1 MRNYVRKTESFDNP
15 DNMSN
20 SSEIE
25 DLAHSSRQVL
35 NKVVESLTPA
45 LLSGT
50 GFTLSEVRDKVN
62 EIMLPNYI
70 LNYQVKSFLMQKL
83 GEGINFCP
91 STRKNELFFSA
102 DLSLDV
108 IAQKVRSTDVIKD
121 AALILRK
128 EIKSRTFGL
137 EKKH

>member
-50 GFTLSEVRDKVN
+50 GFTLKEVRDKVN
-62 EIMLPNYI
+62 EIMLPN
-70 LNYQVKSFLMQKL
+70 
-83 GEGINFCP
+83 
-91 STRKNELFFSA
+91 
-102 DLSLDV
+102 
-108 IAQKVRSTDVIKD
+108 
-121 AALILRK
+121 
-128 EIKSRTFGL
+128 
-137 EKKH
+137 

>member
-62 EIMLPNYI
+62 EIMLPN
-70 LNYQVKSFLMQKL
+70 
-83 GEGINFCP
+83 
-91 STRKNELFFSA
+91 
-102 DLSLDV
+102 
-108 IAQKVRSTDVIKD
+108 
-121 AALILRK
+121 
-128 EIKSRTFGL
+128 
-137 EKKH
+137 